1 MPDIFIT
8 VIFHVRSYRDIYMG
22 NTIFI
27 FIKII
32 SLIFAFNK
40 YAYSSLTLLS
50 IVRDIYAQ
58 DKNLRLMSELNQRK
72 ELQNQVLKK
81 GSNGN
86 SIRKMELNS

>member
-1 MPDIFIT
+1 MK
-8 VIFHVRSYRDIYMG
+8 

-32 SLIFAFNK
+32 SLIFTFNK

-50 IVRDIYAQ
+50 IVRDIHAQ
-58 DKNLRLMSELNQRK
+58 EKNLRLMSESNQRK

-81 GSNGN
+81 
-86 SIRKMELNS
+86 KEVMETV